1 MTPNKKTNVEDK
13 REEEDDNNKADS
25 LVFVSLNDAYDGNK
39 NNEDTH
45 INAIDTTDIQD
56 EQETTDNSPPSSPTS
71 AGHRR
76 HSSRIGR
83 IYRSIPEKGIHIAA
97 PASDHDTENEHNPS
111 SVNKTLNDVYEDDQE
126 EMDATWHEVFMACCC
141 HTATG
146 WAYIGIVI
154 VMILCFLYFF
164 MFGLD
169 MLSASFQVVSGCSA
183 GSLLGS
189 DTNPLASVLIGIVA
203 TALLQSSS
211 TTTSIV
217 VAMCGSGLD
226 VHAGIYIVMGANIGT
241 SVTSMLVSLTH
252 MGDGEE
258 LERAFAGSALYYLFN
273 IMTAVVLLPLE
284 VGTQYLYR
292 LTKAMLPGDMNE
304 SGEDT
309 WNSPIKAIVSPLT
322 KRIIIANKAL
332 VTEISTGESQ
342 SCDEYYPV
350 TCEGGVESYETCKK
364 VGMIGCDSATGKCPA
379 FFQDGATKPDDMVAG
394 TVCLI
399 LAVFILCICLIGLV
413 AVLQKVLFS
422 ASKRIIYK
430 ATKMNGILAILVGT
444 GTYERKS

>member
-1 MTPNKKTNVEDK
+1 MTPEKSNDAD
-13 REEEDDNNKADS
+13 EEQNQETYNNGSDS
-25 LVFVSLNDAYDGNK
+25 LVFVSLNDHRDGDNDK
-39 NNEDTH
+39 DY
-45 INAIDTTDIQD
+45 NAIDTNELQGEGPSLSSIDYST
-56 EQETTDNSPPSSPTS
+56 PPPN

-76 HSSRIGR
+76 NSSRIGR
-83 IYRSIPEKGIHIAA
+83 IYRTTTDKGIHIAA
-97 PASDHDTENEHNPS
+97 ASSEHGTVNIRNPS
-111 SVNKTLNDVYEDDQE
+111 SVNKTLDDVHEEDAE
-126 EMDATWHEVFMACCC
+126 ADATWKEVFIACCC
-141 HTATG
+141 HTAKG
-146 WAYIGIVI
+146 WIYVGVVI
-154 VMILCFLYFF
+154 VVLLLLLYFF

-226 VHAGIYIVMGANIGT
+226 VQAGIYIVMGANIGT

-258 LERAFAGSALYYLFN
+258 LERAFAGSSLYYLFN
-273 IMTAVVLLPLE
+273 ILTAVILLPLE

-292 LTKAMLPGDMNE
+292 LTRAMLPGEGIDNMNQQA
-304 SGEDT
+304 

-322 KRIIIANKAL
+322 TRIIIANKAL
-332 VTEISTGESQ
+332 VTDISTGEAQ

-350 TCEGGVESYETCKK
+350 VCEGNVESYGTCKM
-364 VGMIGCDSATGKCPA
+364 GLIGCDPATNKCPA
-379 FFQDGATKPDDMVAG
+379 FFQNGATKTDDIVAG
-394 TVCLI
+394 SVSLV
-399 LAVFILCICLIGLV
+399 LAVFILCICLVGLV
-413 AVLQKVLFS
+413 AVLRKVLFS

-430 ATKMNGILAILVGT
+430 ATKMNGLLAILVGT
-444 GTYERKS
+444 GKCTVS

>member
-1 MTPNKKTNVEDK
+1 
-13 REEEDDNNKADS
+13 
-25 LVFVSLNDAYDGNK
+25 L
-39 NNEDTH
+39 
-45 INAIDTTDIQD
+45 
-56 EQETTDNSPPSSPTS
+56 
-71 AGHRR
+71 
-76 HSSRIGR
+76 
-83 IYRSIPEKGIHIAA
+83 
-97 PASDHDTENEHNPS
+97 
-111 SVNKTLNDVYEDDQE
+111 DV
-126 EMDATWHEVFMACCC
+126 
-141 HTATG
+141 
-146 WAYIGIVI
+146 
-154 VMILCFLYFF
+154 
-164 MFGLD
+164 
-169 MLSASFQVVSGCSA
+169 LSASFQVVSGCSA

-226 VHAGIYIVMGANIGT
+226 VEAGIYIVMGANIGT

-273 IMTAVVLLPLE
+273 IMTAVILLPLE

-292 LTKAMLPGDMNE
+292 LTKAMLPGDMDE
-304 SGEDT
+304 SNEDT

-332 VTEISTGESQ
+332 VTDISTGEAQ

-350 TCEGGVESYETCKK
+350 TCEGGVESYETCK

-379 FFQDGATKPDDMVAG
+379 FFQNGATKTDDMVAG
-394 TVCLI
+394 AVCLI

-413 AVLQKVLFS
+413 AVLRKVLFS

-444 GTYERKS
+444 GT